1 MHVISKARHANMARN
16 FTTEEKDKLTQL
28 IREGST
34 VMQEVEDLNGGLKDT
49 VKAIAEEMQIK
60 PAVLNRAIKIAHK
73 GDFSRTSEDYSLLED
88 ILVAVGKDT

>member
-1 MHVISKARHANMARN
+1 MISKARHDNMARN
-16 FTTEEKDKLTQL
+16 FTTEEKDKLAQL

-49 VKAIAEEMQIK
+49 VRAIAEEMQIK

-73 GDFSRTSEDYSLLED
+73 GEFSRTSEDYSLLED
-88 ILVAVGKDT
+88 ILVAVGKDQ

>member
-1 MHVISKARHANMARN
+1 MTSVKN
-16 FTTEEKDKLTQL
+16 FTQEEKDKLAQL

-34 VMQEVEDLNGGLKDT
+34 IMQEVEDLNGGLKDT

-73 GDFSRTSEDYSLLED
+73 GDFARASEDYSLLED
-88 ILVAVGKDT
+88 ILVAVGKDN

>member
-1 MHVISKARHANMARN
+1 MHEISKARHDNMARN
-16 FTTEEKDKLTQL
+16 FTQEEKDKLTQL

-49 VKAIAEEMQIK
+49 VRAIAEEMQIK

-73 GDFSRTSEDYSLLED
+73 GEFSRTSEDYSLLED
-88 ILVAVGKDT
+88 ILVAVGKDQ

>member
-1 MHVISKARHANMARN
+1 MHVTSKARHDNMARN
-16 FTTEEKDKLTQL
+16 FTEKDKLTQL

-88 ILVAVGKDT
+88 ILVAVGKDH

>member
-1 MHVISKARHANMARN
+1 MTSKARHANMARN

-49 VKAIAEEMQIK
+49 VRAIAEEMQIK

-73 GDFSRTSEDYSLLED
+73 GEFSRTSEDYSLLED
-88 ILVAVGKDT
+88 ILVAVGKDQ

>member
-1 MHVISKARHANMARN
+1 MARN

-49 VKAIAEEMQIK
+49 VRAIAEEMQIK

-73 GDFSRTSEDYSLLED
+73 GEFSRTSEDYSLLED
-88 ILVAVGKDT
+88 ILVAVGKDQ

>member
-1 MHVISKARHANMARN
+1 MARN